1 MPLQVSSGSK
11 PGLEVSLACR
21 DLNLRMGF
29 RMGWEMLG
37 GGCGAS
43 RLFVTR
49 SCLTPSDAW
58 CKVQPH
64 PVPWDCFPGV
74 GIYAAVVLL
83 FPVHVNCQWEN
94 PVRCWIAYLGFKVA
108 SPCPCRGIWGRGW
121 ILFVCLCFLL
131 VLCFVFF

>member
-43 RLFVTR
+43 RLFVTPQ
-49 SCLTPSDAW
+49 LPY
-58 CKVQPH
+58 P
-64 PVPWDCFPGV
+64 
-74 GIYAAVVLL
+74 I
-83 FPVHVNCQWEN
+83 
-94 PVRCWIAYLGFKVA
+94 
-108 SPCPCRGIWGRGW
+108 
-121 ILFVCLCFLL
+121 
-131 VLCFVFF
+131 